1 MNQVWQLTA
10 SIAML
15 TAVRLQY
22 LIIRPQMFMP
32 PPPTIGSE
40 GIMFSGRPSV
50 RPSVYTYFAWRD
62 ISAAISMKLATN
74 IQDVS
79 AYC

>member
-32 PPPTIGSE
+32 LPPIVGSE

-50 RPSVYTYFAWRD
+50 RPFTR
-62 ISAAISMKLATN
+62 ISRGAISL
-74 IQDVS
+74 QRFL
-79 AYC
+79 